1 MNSVILGGGATTP
14 AGATA
19 AETWRLLSEGYS
31 APRVPVPH
39 PLGKRSYL
47 YCAVPEKFVRTV
59 GRQARLRRSGMLSL
73 FGASAAFDALRDAR
87 VEVGPAFGARCALI
101 YGVSSGGVQYTRRF
115 YHEIVTQ
122 GASSASP
129 LLFPETVFNAPASHL
144 AALLGLNGKTYTVVG
159 DSGVGLSAIQL
170 GDELLALD
178 PEVEYVLVVGT
189 EEVDWLLPDAFAAWR
204 LASKDG
210 HCEVYG
216 TRTGLVFGEGAG
228 AVLLAR
234 QGQGPV
240 VAQVHPGQSFFS
252 RQDSRR
258 VALEVL
264 QRVLG
269 ADRPDAMV
277 TSANGTDADAV
288 EQEAFTRLNLA
299 APVYA
304 YKPALGDALGAGSV
318 LQAVFA
324 TLALRHQCLPGTLC
338 AGDRCALVNRQT
350 RSLALDR
357 VLVSAIGFNQQV
369 GALLLERTGSDA
381 ADARG

>member
-1 MNSVILGGGATTP
+1 MNSVILGVGAITP

-19 AETWRLLSEGYS
+19 VETWRLLTEGYS
-31 APRVPVPH
+31 APRVPVPQ
-39 PLGKRSYL
+39 PLTQRNYL

-59 GRQARLRRSGMLSL
+59 GRQTRLRRSGVLSL
-73 FGASAAFDALRDAR
+73 FGASAAFDALKDAR
-87 VEVGPAFGARCALI
+87 VETTPAFGARCAVV

-159 DSGVGLSAIQL
+159 DSAVGLSAVQL

-178 PEVEYVLVVGT
+178 PEIEHVLVVGT

-210 HCEVYG
+210 RCEVYG
-216 TRTGLVFGEGAG
+216 ARTGLVFGEGAG
-228 AVLLAR
+228 AVLLGR

-240 VAQVHPGQSFFS
+240 IVRAHPGQTFFS

-258 VALEVL
+258 IAPEVFES
-264 QRVLG
+264 VLG
-269 ADRPDAMV
+269 ADRPDAIV
-277 TSANGTDADAV
+277 TGANGTDADAV
-288 EQEAFTRLNLA
+288 EQEAFARLNLA
-299 APVYA
+299 APVYSH
-304 YKPALGDALGAGSV
+304 KPALGDALGAGAI
-318 LQAVFA
+318 LQTVFG
-324 TLALRHQCLPGTLC
+324 TLTLRHQYLPGTVW
-338 AGDRCALVNRQT
+338 AGDRCPLVNRQS
-350 RSLALDR
+350 RPLAMERL
-357 VLVSAIGFNQQV
+357 LVTVIGFNQQV
-369 GALLLERTGSDA
+369 GALLLERRDP
-381 ADARG
+381 